1 MEIICRGIERG
12 WLDEPRV
19 VIYTVKSLGPAN
31 LVDWSKAVAASLEQ
45 WPDDADY
52 IAIHD
57 MSNSGMSL
65 QFLLLT
71 GNNILDPWLTP
82 NSQLRFRDWMK
93 QHPAQRVRL
102 AVVVSSALSGQLSMK
117 RVSGQ
122 LSMKRGRSSNADQ
135 EQVESRLFDNLDA
148 ALEWV
153 NGLR

>member
-117 RVSGQ
+117 R
-122 LSMKRGRSSNADQ
+122 GRSSNADQ